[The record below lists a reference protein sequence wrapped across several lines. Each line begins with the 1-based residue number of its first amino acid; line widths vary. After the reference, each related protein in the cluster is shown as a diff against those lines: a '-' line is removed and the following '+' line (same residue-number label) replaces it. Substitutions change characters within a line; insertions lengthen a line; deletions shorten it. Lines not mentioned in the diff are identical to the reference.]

1 MKRYRD
7 FRLLA
12 VDDRPSNLFTL
23 RSLIQQ
29 HMDVEVLEATSGQQA
44 IDIALQRGDIDLI
57 LLDVQM
63 PVLDGFEVAEL
74 MRQSGLDDFGPR
86 LQRIDLRRRHA
97 EPAHPYTELLLASI
111 PEPELRTMVMLL
123 SIILLLYTRSIFIPS
138 SPVRTLVLSS
148 ATALPLAVYALATES
163 PRLGIWKAMWLLAAI
178 SNRKLLRRGRER
190 PDPVRRATGERDAAA
205 VDQSGTTAPRGK
217 RGADDETGIE

>member
-44 IDIALQRGDIDLI
+44 IDIALQHGDIDLI

-63 PVLDGFEVAEL
+63 PDLDGFQTASMLKIRRKTRDIPIIFISALDATEDKVKAFTIG
-74 MRQSGLDDFGPR
+74 GLD
-86 LQRIDLRRRHA
+86 
-97 EPAHPYTELLLASI
+97 
-111 PEPELRTMVMLL
+111 
-123 SIILLLYTRSIFIPS
+123 
-138 SPVRTLVLSS
+138 
-148 ATALPLAVYALATES
+148 
-163 PRLGIWKAMWLLAAI
+163 
-178 SNRKLLRRGRER
+178 
-190 PDPVRRATGERDAAA
+190 
-205 VDQSGTTAPRGK
+205 
-217 RGADDETGIE
+217 